1 MNNTI
6 FYKIIRPILKVLF
19 KVLFRPKI
27 KGINNLPIDTN
38 YVLAGN
44 HTKWLDP
51 IMLIAIIPKQVHFL
65 AKDSLFKGITK
76 PFLKGVGAI
85 PVNRKIHDHQALES
99 AIKALNEK
107 DIIGIFPEGT
117 INREKKTP
125 TLPFKIGAVKM
136 ANVTNTTIVPFVIT
150 GKYKLFSSKITI
162 EFLKPRK
169 ISDNLE
175 KENQMLREEI
185 DKKLEDYY
193 ECNQYN
199 KTKDD

>member
-19 KVLFRPKI
+19 KVLFHPRI
-27 KGINNLPIDTN
+27 IGIDNLPKDEN

-136 ANVTNTTIVPFVIT
+136 ANVTNTSIVPFVIT

-193 ECNQYN
+193 ECNQSN

>member
-1 MNNTI
+1 MNTW
-6 FYKIIRPILKVLF
+6 FYKIIRPIVKGLFYLLFHPKV
-19 KVLFRPKI
+19 
-27 KGINNLPIDTN
+27 KGKENIPTETN

-51 IMLIAIIPKQVHFL
+51 IMLIAIVPKQIHFL

-76 PFLKGVGAI
+76 PILKGVGAI

-99 AIKALNEK
+99 AIVALKKNAV
-107 DIIGIFPEGT
+107 IGIFPEGT

-136 ANVTNTTIVPFVIT
+136 ANEANTTLVPFVIT
-150 GKYKLFSSKITI
+150 GKYKIFSSSVTI

-169 ISDNLE
+169 IKENLE
-175 KENQMLREEI
+175 KENERLREEI
-185 DKKLEDYY
+185 DKKLEENY
-193 ECNQYN
+193 EYNQSN
-199 KTKDD
+199 